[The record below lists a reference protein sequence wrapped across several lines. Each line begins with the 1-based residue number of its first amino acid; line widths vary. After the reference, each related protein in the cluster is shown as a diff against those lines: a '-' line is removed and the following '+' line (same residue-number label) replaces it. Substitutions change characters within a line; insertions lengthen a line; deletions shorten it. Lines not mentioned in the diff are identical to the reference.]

1 MKHIA
6 NHWNY
11 YSQIELVYGL
21 PLFDNF
27 IDRINARAT
36 KLFSLKLTLSD
47 VFNQ

>member
-1 MKHIA
+1 MKYIA

-21 PLFDNF
+21 RYLTTL